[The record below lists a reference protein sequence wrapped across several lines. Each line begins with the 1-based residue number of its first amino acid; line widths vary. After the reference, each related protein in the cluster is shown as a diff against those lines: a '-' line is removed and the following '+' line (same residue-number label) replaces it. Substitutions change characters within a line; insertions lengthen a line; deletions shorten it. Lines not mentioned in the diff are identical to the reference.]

1 MHRTICGELVSREGT
16 GTVAEA
22 AAGVGVE
29 IKKDIRNCPLSWVL
43 VVHIFNPSTQEAE
56 ATGTLSSRTA
66 WATE

>member
-1 MHRTICGELVSREGT
+1 M
-16 GTVAEA
+16 AEA

-29 IKKDIRNCPLSWVL
+29 IKKDIRNCPLGWVL
-43 VVHIFNPSTQEAE
+43 VVHIFNPSTLEAE